1 MPRPKKQISFSSFGS
16 DVKEARKAMGLS
28 RRELAELLN
37 IDPRYLANLENSGYL
52 PSLQIFH
59 VIVTVCKLPVEKYFH
74 LETDEEFESAERQRI
89 TIKLRQC
96 PDKYLPFVESA
107 IDTAN
112 KQEEAGDE

>member
-1 MPRPKKQISFSSFGS
+1 LSFGS

-28 RRELAELLN
+28 RREFAVSLN

-52 PSLQIFH
+52 PSLQIFYA
-59 VIVTVCKLPVEKYFH
+59 IVTACKLPVEKYFYPK
-74 LETDEEFESAERQRI
+74 TDDENESAERDRI
-89 TIKLRQC
+89 TLKLRQC

-112 KQEEAGDE
+112 KQDEAGNE

>member
-1 MPRPKKQISFSSFGS
+1 MSFGQ

-28 RRELAELLN
+28 RREMAEAIN

-52 PSLQIFH
+52 PSLQIFY
-59 VIVTVCKLPVEKYFH
+59 VIVTTCKLPVEKYFYPA
-74 LETDEEFESAERQRI
+74 TDEKRENAERERI

-96 PDKYLPFVESA
+96 PDEYLPFVEST

-112 KQEEAGDE
+112 KQNDAGK